1 MNNSSSLDT
10 PEVQAI
16 LAERARALARDDE
29 LAAAD
34 IGEPTLSFLLG
45 GARYCLP
52 ATAVRETLRL
62 SQITPLPAVPP
73 VILGLTNVRGR
84 LLTCIDLRPL
94 LDLSPTPPDAA
105 ALLLIVA
112 AAGLEMG
119 LLVDTVL
126 AVHPHTMALEPTP
139 AALAGRGVAWVR
151 GVDADLALHIDPEL
165 LLRDERLLVSDAT
178 EPIIAA
184 GV

>member
-1 MNNSSSLDT
+1 MNNHSSLDT
-10 PEVQAI
+10 PESQAI
-16 LAERARALARDDE
+16 LAERAHALARNDD
-29 LAAAD
+29 LAAAE
-34 IGEPTLSFLLG
+34 IGEPILSFVLG

-94 LDLSPTPPDAA
+94 LDLAPAPPTSD

-119 LLVDTVL
+119 LMVDTVL

-139 AALAGRGVAWVR
+139 AALAGRGVGWVR

-165 LLRDERLLVSDAT
+165 LLRDQRLIVSDAA
-178 EPIIAA
+178 EPVIAA
-184 GV
+184 GA